1 MNYGLSQPDEELA
14 RRILATV
21 PYSDRLPVGR
31 LSPHLGIT
39 RGSVRGLPGLHLYF
53 TPDARTLPGINLNKL
68 ADWIE
73 RVIIDAEFAEEV
85 RNVSRT
91 AESYVDGCMKVY
103 EIVELRLNQ
112 AKEVAGHDL
121 GNIPVT
127 EGS

>member
-1 MNYGLSQPDEELA
+1 MNYRLSQPDEELA

-21 PYSDRLPVGR
+21 PYTDRLPVGR
-31 LSPHLGIT
+31 LSPQLGIT
-39 RGSVRGLPGLHLYF
+39 RGTVRGLPELHLYF

-73 RVIIDAEFAEEV
+73 RVILDAEFAEEV

-103 EIVELRLNQ
+103 EIVEHRLNQ

-121 GNIPVT
+121 GNIPVRQ
-127 EGS
+127 ES